1 LSYVI
6 QNFHFLNK
14 SIQFTPRLRFLVIF
28 NNIELLFFFFR
39 TYLFLFF
46 TDRMNFFSTNILFQ
60 FIKYFF
66 SNQLMRI
73 LNKLNV
79 EFIGFYDNNL
89 FKSSIFGSF
98 YNVLTFLKPNKTL
111 TPMKSSADFTNLKYV
126 HNLYFF
132 SIKVI
137 NVQINKKIFKNFFF
151 YLMFFSVTYW
161 YQHTLFFKFYFNF
174 VIVNPALLVTPSY
187 NGYFLHIYNF

>member
-1 LSYVI
+1 MSYVI

-14 SIQFTPRLRFLVIF
+14 STQFTPRLRFLVIF

-66 SNQLMRI
+66 SNQLMRF

-89 FKSSIFGSF
+89 FKSSIFGAF
-98 YNVLTFLKPNKTL
+98 YNILTFLKPNKTL
-111 TPMKSSADFTNLKYV
+111 APMKSSADFTNPRYL

-137 NVQINKKIFKNFFF
+137 NTQVNKKIFKNLFF
-151 YLMFFSVTYW
+151 YLMFFSTTYW

-174 VIVNPALLVTPSY
+174 VIVNPSLLVNPSY